1 MKYSEMKIA
10 AKAYFN
16 RNWNREDMLN
26 PNEIPGHAHKTLKKW
41 IWEAGGLYTV
51 LSTVASLLWLYL
63 TLPWSVK
70 AFRAS
75 PALLSASWQVQ
86 QFAMELFGLEPAHVE
101 DQKLRYLRSLNHRH
115 QKLQLVQRIFQI
127 VTYANHLYASMVL
140 ASYPLLSDLV
150 PEV

>member
-63 TLPWSVK
+63 TLPWSVRK
-70 AFRAS
+70 RV
-75 PALLSASWQVQ
+75 LLLMIAVFSFGADGKHCLCCQLLGRCSNLLWNFLVWSQVNGYQ
-86 QFAMELFGLEPAHVE
+86 GQGSSSIPVACFILMLSCTGGL
-101 DQKLRYLRSLNHRH
+101 
-115 QKLQLVQRIFQI
+115 
-127 VTYANHLYASMVL
+127 
-140 ASYPLLSDLV
+140 
-150 PEV
+150 

>member
-26 PNEIPGHAHKTLKKW
+26 PNEIHGHAHKTLKKW

-63 TLPWSVK
+63 TLPWSVRK
-70 AFRAS
+70 RV
-75 PALLSASWQVQ
+75 LLLMIAVFS
-86 QFAMELFGLEPAHVE
+86 FGADGKHCV
-101 DQKLRYLRSLNHRH
+101 D
-115 QKLQLVQRIFQI
+115 FCC
-127 VTYANHLYASMVL
+127 
-140 ASYPLLSDLV
+140 
-150 PEV
+150 

>member
-26 PNEIPGHAHKTLKKW
+26 PNEIPGHAHKTLKKVYLPLLCTTLAATFGSFLQW

-63 TLPWSVK
+63 TLPWSVLCCQ
-70 AFRAS
+70 
-75 PALLSASWQVQ
+75 LLGRCSNLLWNFLVWSQVNGYQ
-86 QFAMELFGLEPAHVE
+86 GQGSSSIPVACFILMLSCTGGL
-101 DQKLRYLRSLNHRH
+101 
-115 QKLQLVQRIFQI
+115 
-127 VTYANHLYASMVL
+127 
-140 ASYPLLSDLV
+140 
-150 PEV
+150 

>member
-63 TLPWSVK
+63 TLPWSVRK
-70 AFRAS
+70 RV
-75 PALLSASWQVQ
+75 LLLMIAVFS
-86 QFAMELFGLEPAHVE
+86 FGADGKHCV
-101 DQKLRYLRSLNHRH
+101 D
-115 QKLQLVQRIFQI
+115 FCC
-127 VTYANHLYASMVL
+127 
-140 ASYPLLSDLV
+140 
-150 PEV
+150 

>member
-26 PNEIPGHAHKTLKKW
+26 PNEIPGHAHKTLKKVYLPLLCTTLAATFGSFLQW

-63 TLPWSVK
+63 TLPWSVRK
-70 AFRAS
+70 RV
-75 PALLSASWQVQ
+75 LLLMIAVFS
-86 QFAMELFGLEPAHVE
+86 FGADGKHCV
-101 DQKLRYLRSLNHRH
+101 D
-115 QKLQLVQRIFQI
+115 FCC
-127 VTYANHLYASMVL
+127 
-140 ASYPLLSDLV
+140 
-150 PEV
+150 

>member
-63 TLPWSVK
+63 TLPWSVLCCQ
-70 AFRAS
+70 
-75 PALLSASWQVQ
+75 LLGRCSNLLWNFLVWSQVNGYQ
-86 QFAMELFGLEPAHVE
+86 GQGSSSIPVACFILMLSCTGGL
-101 DQKLRYLRSLNHRH
+101 
-115 QKLQLVQRIFQI
+115 
-127 VTYANHLYASMVL
+127 
-140 ASYPLLSDLV
+140 
-150 PEV
+150 